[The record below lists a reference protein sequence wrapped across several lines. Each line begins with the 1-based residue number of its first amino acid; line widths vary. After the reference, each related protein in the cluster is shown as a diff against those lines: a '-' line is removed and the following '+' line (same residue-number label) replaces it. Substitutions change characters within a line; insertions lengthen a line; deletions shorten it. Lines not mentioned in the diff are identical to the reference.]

1 MKIESYIE
9 KIDNKTAENRLLKF
23 VVCVIGISSVI
34 SMFMAFAALKFT
46 KTIILPPVVDRRIE
60 ISGNDANDDYF
71 KMYGKYIV
79 NLLMNYTPPTF
90 ADQSKDLL
98 ALCTP
103 GFYPSMETKIR
114 EISDGVQKLSI
125 TSVYHPSKIVIDRH
139 QKRLTITGNREQ
151 TAKGTLV
158 QQGVKIYIISYEFDN
173 GRFFITDLS
182 EGVPK

>member
-1 MKIESYIE
+1 MKVDKYIE
-9 KIDNKTAENRLLKF
+9 KLDNKTAENRLLKF
-23 VVCVIGISSVI
+23 VVCIIGLSSVI
-34 SMFMAFAALKFT
+34 SMIMAFAALKFA

-71 KMYGKYIV
+71 KMYGKYTV
-79 NLLMNYTPPTF
+79 NLLMNYTPSTF
-90 ADQSKDLL
+90 TDQSKDLL

-103 GFYPSMETKIR
+103 GFYPSLDAKIK
-114 EISDGVQKLSI
+114 EIGDGVQKLSI
-125 TSVYHPSKIVIDRH
+125 TSVFNPSKIVIDRQ